1 MKNQHQL
8 ARQIASNRARELQAA
23 GIRQRPKAWDG
34 RKSPKQSRQEWRQ
47 RGGM

>member
-8 ARQIASNRARELQAA
+8 ARHLASVRARELQAA
-23 GIRQRPKAWDG
+23 GIRQRPKSWGG

-47 RGGM
+47 RGEM